1 MTREEAANNAL
12 SKVLLVKSTILYL
25 GTGSGK
31 TKIAIDCINKITD
44 FNFKQNEEETT
55 VSIIVPRQALIENWK
70 AEINKWGCNTDKIN
84 ILCYDSIHKI
94 NKYSDAI
101 IFDECFRGDTEILT
115 EEGYKRFDCLNGTEK
130 VAQFTKEGNIEF
142 VYPIRY
148 IHKQYTGKICKMH
161 LGRERY
167 VYLTPNHNQVYK
179 TSSIKEWRLR
189 PIQEIKENNITRIPV
204 SGKGTGDNSPLTP
217 IEQLCI
223 AIQADGT
230 LQRHQKNESV
240 YSIQVTKERKKQRLL
255 SILSQIDSSLWTK
268 IKGREEVDRYMIKL
282 PKGNAKLLST
292 HFNINMGYNRAISF
306 INEVVQWDGHIE
318 GNLNYYCSSVK
329 ENVDFVSAI
338 AVQAG
343 YKSLISTEEDNRQ
356 ESYKTMY
363 RLFMYKKEDVCT
375 TIMHKEY
382 IDYNDSVYCVEVP
395 SHMIVVRSQGYSF
408 ISGNCHHLSELKRE
422 YLNSI
427 LKVNPN
433 VKLLFLSATIPR
445 DIMDYMKSLG
455 TYNIVKSTIADGIKD
470 EVLPTPM
477 IYTIPLYLD
486 NTKCTEEIVKNPRS
500 NNPVTC
506 NYSERWNF
514 IKRFTSRKII
524 IKCTQK
530 QYYNELSDKID
541 WYKRKFMFNKTVVFK
556 NKWLRAAGER
566 LKWLSEQKVDICQSI
581 VSLLQDQRVLLFYNN
596 IEQSLKFKDYAPI
609 NSKNKNALKNLE
621 DFNNSKINH
630 ISSVNMLSEG
640 MNLTNC
646 RVCLFCNLNASEILS
661 QQKFGRSLR
670 HPKPIVI
677 IPYFKDTR
685 DEELKDKMLKDYDS
699 SMIKEIT
706 DIKDIKL

>member
-12 SKVLLVKSTILYL
+12 SKVLLVKSTILNL
-25 GTGSGK
+25 GTGMGK
-31 TKIAIDCINKITD
+31 TLVAIKCINKIAD

-70 AEINKWGCNTDKIN
+70 AEIKKWGCNTDKIE
-84 ILCYDSIHKI
+84 ILCYDSIHKV

-101 IFDECFRGDTEILT
+101 IFDE
-115 EEGYKRFDCLNGTEK
+115 
-130 VAQFTKEGNIEF
+130 
-142 VYPIRY
+142 
-148 IHKQYTGKICKMH
+148 
-161 LGRERY
+161 
-167 VYLTPNHNQVYK
+167 
-179 TSSIKEWRLR
+179 S
-189 PIQEIKENNITRIPV
+189 
-204 SGKGTGDNSPLTP
+204 
-217 IEQLCI
+217 
-223 AIQADGT
+223 
-230 LQRHQKNESV
+230 
-240 YSIQVTKERKKQRLL
+240 
-255 SILSQIDSSLWTK
+255 
-268 IKGREEVDRYMIKL
+268 
-282 PKGNAKLLST
+282 
-292 HFNINMGYNRAISF
+292 
-306 INEVVQWDGHIE
+306 
-318 GNLNYYCSSVK
+318 
-329 ENVDFVSAI
+329 
-338 AVQAG
+338 
-343 YKSLISTEEDNRQ
+343 
-356 ESYKTMY
+356 
-363 RLFMYKKEDVCT
+363 
-375 TIMHKEY
+375 
-382 IDYNDSVYCVEVP
+382 
-395 SHMIVVRSQGYSF
+395 
-408 ISGNCHHLSELKRE
+408 HHLSELKRE
-422 YLNSI
+422 YLDSI
-427 LKVNPN
+427 LNVNPN
-433 VKLLFLSATIPR
+433 VKLLFLSATISR

-455 TYNIVKSTIADGIKD
+455 TYNIVKGNIADGIKD
-470 EVLPTPM
+470 EVLPTPI

-486 NTKCTEEIVKNPRS
+486 NTKGTEEIVKNPRC

-506 NYSERWNF
+506 NYIERWNF

-530 QYYNELSDKID
+530 QYYDELSDKID
-541 WYKRKFMFNKTVVFK
+541 WYKRKFMFNKTVIFK

-566 LKWLSEQKVDICQSI
+566 IKWLSEQKVDICQSI
-581 VSLLQDQRVLLFYNN
+581 ISLLQDQRILLFCNN